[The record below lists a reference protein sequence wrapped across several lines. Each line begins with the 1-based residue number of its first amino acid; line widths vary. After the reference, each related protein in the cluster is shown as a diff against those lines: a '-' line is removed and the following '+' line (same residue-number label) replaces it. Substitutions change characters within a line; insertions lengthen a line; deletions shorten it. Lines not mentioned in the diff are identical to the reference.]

1 MRSQLSTM
9 SPSRSS
15 SLLEGKDLVS
25 LCLGGNSRAE
35 AISAGEVYRPADPIL
50 ERLLDAAVGE
60 DAANHGRIHLDEDI
74 DVTVWPLLA
83 TRDRAKYRSMNNA
96 HAFKVRAMHPKRP
109 QDTADQG
116 SVLWFGLDIGH
127 VASQVTL
134 HD

>member
-96 HAFKVRAMHPKRP
+96 HAFKVRAMHP
-109 QDTADQG
+109 
-116 SVLWFGLDIGH
+116 
-127 VASQVTL
+127 
-134 HD
+134 